1 MVTLVVELFNHKAFT
16 DGLESFA
23 AFATEH
29 PLALVTDFLIVLA
42 TLTPAVFLRRRVF
55 YTSLVAIL
63 WLIGGAAQRVYP
75 AQPDDALYHG
85 GPDRPQQR
93 IGYPAQLPLDG
104 VYRAVGGCGGCDG
117 SGIGPAVLEG
127 PPKPGSQP
135 EAPLRRHS
143 GHADESG
150 RFVLRLGGGLPD
162 PISSPRCFPT
172 WQRRMRT
179 TGFPIAFCRP
189 GSTKES
195 HSPWDTVPA
204 V

>member
-1 MVTLVVELFNHKAFT
+1 MPGIRTSALRLVDLPLVALVVTLVVELFNHKAFT

-63 WLIGGAAQRVYP
+63 WLIGGAANGFILLNRMT
-75 AQPDDALYHG
+75 ALYHG

-117 SGIGPAVLEG
+117 SDIGPAVLEG
-127 PPKPGSQP
+127 PPKPRFPAGS
-135 EAPLRRHS
+135 
-143 GHADESG
+143 
-150 RFVLRLGGGLPD
+150 
-162 PISSPRCFPT
+162 
-172 WQRRMRT
+172 
-179 TGFPIAFCRP
+179 AF
-189 GSTKES
+189 T
-195 HSPWDTVPA
+195 A
-204 V
+204 VFWPC